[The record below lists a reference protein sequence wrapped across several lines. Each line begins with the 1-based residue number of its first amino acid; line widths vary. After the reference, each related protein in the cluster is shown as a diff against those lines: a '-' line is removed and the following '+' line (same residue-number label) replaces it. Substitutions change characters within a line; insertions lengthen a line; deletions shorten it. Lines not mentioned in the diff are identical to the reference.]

1 MYFGT
6 PSPQGKFYKG
16 LSTDTP
22 VNHVRV
28 CACGVPTVELH
39 TSSAPRSRVC
49 VSGCP
54 DINMLLLLLCCFA
67 VLCAAVP
74 VVCCAPSCARCECQ
88 DLHWRD
94 RVVKE
99 NHMVKSQNKRRRHEV
114 NPDMFVKRPW
124 TAEEEQQLRDA
135 VMRHGPNNWE
145 VVCRDRTYI
154 EMIGNH
160 TMEDIKT
167 KWRTIEKARLRSRR
181 LRVANQT
188 ASSPSRTNGGSF
200 GRSGAGGGGQLNV
213 LNQLK
218 LKQTLQAENAKR
230 AQLSESINRERIAR
244 LEAEKKAAMQMRERR
259 KLEEKLRQFQ
269 KMAGSGSASKL
280 GKSGGSRTAL
290 RLAGS
295 QSIQQRGVAVP
306 RIARPE
312 DDVGTM
318 MQRLTSRS
326 TAIQQSA
333 ATRLRA
339 RAVLDSVRERRG

>member
-1 MYFGT
+1 MSCACLSRAFVIAVLWLCIVEQRVCVPSCTVTIASTVPSQASTAPTRCGAMYFGT

-22 VNHVRV
+22 VNHVRCV
-28 CACGVPTVELH
+28 PRACLRGGTFGVTQVGN
-39 TSSAPRSRVC
+39 A
-49 VSGCP
+49 
-54 DINMLLLLLCCFA
+54 
-67 VLCAAVP
+67 
-74 VVCCAPSCARCECQ
+74 Q

-99 NHMVKSQNKRRRHEV
+99 NVMVKGQNKRRRQEV

-124 TAEEEQQLRDA
+124 TGEEEQQLRDA

-167 KWRTIEKARLRSRR
+167 KWRMIEKSRLRSRKQ
-181 LRVANQT
+181 RVAMQQS
-188 ASSPSRTNGGSF
+188 ASPGRAAPPRAATN
-200 GRSGAGGGGQLNV
+200 ATLNV

-218 LKQTLQAENAKR
+218 LKQTLQREAEKR
-230 AQLSESINRERIAR
+230 ADLADKINRERVAR
-244 LEAEKKAAMQMRERR
+244 LEAEKKAALQMRERR
-259 KLEEKLRQFQ
+259 KLEEKLRNFQ
-269 KMAGSGSASKL
+269 KMAGS
-280 GKSGGSRTAL
+280 SGGANPVL
-290 RLAGS
+290 RNAGS
-295 QSIQQRGVAVP
+295 YSMLPSPQRQARV
-306 RIARPE
+306 ARPE
-312 DDVGTM
+312 DDSTTM
-318 MQRLTSRS
+318 MARLTSRS

-339 RAVLDSVRERRG
+339 RALLDSVREQRA

>member
-22 VNHVRV
+22 VNH
-28 CACGVPTVELH
+28 
-39 TSSAPRSRVC
+39 
-49 VSGCP
+49 
-54 DINMLLLLLCCFA
+54 
-67 VLCAAVP
+67 
-74 VVCCAPSCARCECQ
+74 

-99 NHMVKSQNKRRRHEV
+99 NTMVKSQNKKRRHEA

-124 TAEEEQQLRDA
+124 TGEEEQQLRDA

-181 LRVANQT
+181 LRVQNQQS
-188 ASSPSRTNGGSF
+188 SSPSRGGAP
-200 GRSGAGGGGQLNV
+200 RAANNATLNV

-218 LKQTLQAENAKR
+218 LKQTLQAESAKR
-230 AQLSESINRERIAR
+230 ADLADRITRERVAR
-244 LEAEKKAAMQMRERR
+244 LEAEKKAALQMRERR
-259 KLEEKLRQFQ
+259 KLEEKLRNFQ
-269 KMAGSGSASKL
+269 KMAGS
-280 GKSGGSRTAL
+280 SGGGSSGPAVL
-290 RLAGS
+290 RNAGS
-295 QSIQQRGVAVP
+295 YSMRPSPPRAVV
-306 RIARPE
+306 RAARPE
-312 DDVGTM
+312 DDSNVM
-318 MQRLTSRS
+318 MARLTSRS

-339 RAVLDSVRERRG
+339 RAVLDSVRQSRR

>member
-22 VNHVRV
+22 VNH
-28 CACGVPTVELH
+28 
-39 TSSAPRSRVC
+39 
-49 VSGCP
+49 
-54 DINMLLLLLCCFA
+54 
-67 VLCAAVP
+67 
-74 VVCCAPSCARCECQ
+74 

-99 NHMVKSQNKRRRHEV
+99 NHMVKTKNKKRRPEM

-124 TAEEEQQLRDA
+124 TQEEEQQLRDA

-167 KWRTIEKARLRSRR
+167 KWRTIEKARIRSRR
-181 LRVANQT
+181 LRVQHQAA
-188 ASSPSRTNGGSF
+188 ASPGKH
-200 GRSGAGGGGQLNV
+200 GGGGGGGAFRATGSSSLNV

-218 LKQTLQAENAKR
+218 LKQTLKAESTKR
-230 AQLSESINRERIAR
+230 QQLSESINRERIAR
-244 LEAEKKAAMQMRERR
+244 LEAEKKAAIQMRERR

-269 KMAGSGSASKL
+269 KMAKSSSGATLSKSASRSNPL
-280 GKSGGSRTAL
+280 Q
-290 RLAGS
+290 LAGRS
-295 QSIQQRGVAVP
+295 SVGARPVVPMP
-306 RIARPE
+306 RIVRPE

-318 MQRLTSRS
+318 MERLTSRS

-339 RAVLDSVRERRG
+339 RAILDSVREQRKR

>member
-22 VNHVRV
+22 VNH
-28 CACGVPTVELH
+28 
-39 TSSAPRSRVC
+39 
-49 VSGCP
+49 
-54 DINMLLLLLCCFA
+54 
-67 VLCAAVP
+67 
-74 VVCCAPSCARCECQ
+74 

-99 NHMVKSQNKRRRHEV
+99 NHMVKAQNKHKRAAV

-124 TAEEEQQLRDA
+124 TDEETQQLKDA
-135 VMRHGPNNWE
+135 VMCHGPNNWE

-167 KWRTIEKARLRSRR
+167 KWRTIEKARLRSRKM
-181 LRVANQT
+181 RVQN
-188 ASSPSRTNGGSF
+188 ASSSSPTRSKLSASKGGAS
-200 GRSGAGGGGQLNV
+200 LNV

-218 LKQTLQAENAKR
+218 LKQSLQAESIKR
-230 AQLSESINRERIAR
+230 QELADSIRRERVAR
-244 LEAEKKAAMQMRERR
+244 LEAEKKAALQMRERR
-259 KLEEKLRQFQ
+259 KLEEKLMQFQ
-269 KMAGSGSASKL
+269 KMADGGGGAGRSAKL
-280 GKSGGSRTAL
+280 IK
-290 RLAGS
+290 AGS
-295 QSIQQRGVAVP
+295 FSMLPRAVKAPSRGVPLGAGGGGG
-306 RIARPE
+306 RRPE
-312 DDVGTM
+312 DDVDVM
-318 MQRLTSRS
+318 MARLTSRS

-339 RAVLDSVRERRG
+339 RQVLDSVRASRRKPES

>member
-1 MYFGT
+1 MT
-6 PSPQGKFYKG
+6 
-16 LSTDTP
+16 
-22 VNHVRV
+22 HV
-28 CACGVPTVELH
+28 T
-39 TSSAPRSRVC
+39 
-49 VSGCP
+49 
-54 DINMLLLLLCCFA
+54 
-67 VLCAAVP
+67 
-74 VVCCAPSCARCECQ
+74 Q

-99 NHMVKSQNKRRRHEV
+99 NTMVKSQNKRRRAEA

-145 VVCRDRTYI
+145 VVCRDRTDI

-167 KWRTIEKARLRSRR
+167 KWRTIEKARLRSRK
-181 LRVANQT
+181 LRVQNQQT
-188 ASSPSRTNGGSF
+188 SSPSHTHGATGGS
-200 GRSGAGGGGQLNV
+200 GSGSASLNV

-218 LKQTLQAENAKR
+218 LMQTLQAESQKR
-230 AQLSESINRERIAR
+230 AALAHSITRERVAR
-244 LEAEKKAAMQMRERR
+244 LEAEKKAALQIRERR

-269 KMAGSGSASKL
+269 KMA
-280 GKSGGSRTAL
+280 KSGGTVVKGPGSPAL
-290 RLAGS
+290 RNAGS
-295 QSIQQRGVAVP
+295 YSMLPQAHAAVAPP
-306 RIARPE
+306 RVARPE

-318 MQRLTSRS
+318 MARLTSRS

-339 RAVLDSVRERRG
+339 RAVLDSVREQRR

>member
-1 MYFGT
+1 
-6 PSPQGKFYKG
+6 
-16 LSTDTP
+16 
-22 VNHVRV
+22 
-28 CACGVPTVELH
+28 
-39 TSSAPRSRVC
+39 
-49 VSGCP
+49 
-54 DINMLLLLLCCFA
+54 
-67 VLCAAVP
+67 
-74 VVCCAPSCARCECQ
+74 
-88 DLHWRD
+88 
-94 RVVKE
+94 
-99 NHMVKSQNKRRRHEV
+99 MVKSQSKRRRAEA

-167 KWRTIEKARLRSRR
+167 KWRTIEKARLRSRK
-181 LRVANQT
+181 LRVQNQQ
-188 ASSPSRTNGGSF
+188 ASSPSHTHGATGASGGS
-200 GRSGAGGGGQLNV
+200 GSASLNV

-218 LKQTLQAENAKR
+218 LKQTLQAESQKR
-230 AQLSESINRERIAR
+230 AALAHSITRERVAR
-244 LEAEKKAAMQMRERR
+244 LEAEKKAALQMRERR

-269 KMAGSGSASKL
+269 KMA
-280 GKSGGSRTAL
+280 KSGGSSGAAVGPGSPAL
-290 RLAGS
+290 RNAGS
-295 QSIQQRGVAVP
+295 YSMLVPQAVP
-306 RIARPE
+306 APRVARPE

-339 RAVLDSVRERRG
+339 RAVLDSVREQRR